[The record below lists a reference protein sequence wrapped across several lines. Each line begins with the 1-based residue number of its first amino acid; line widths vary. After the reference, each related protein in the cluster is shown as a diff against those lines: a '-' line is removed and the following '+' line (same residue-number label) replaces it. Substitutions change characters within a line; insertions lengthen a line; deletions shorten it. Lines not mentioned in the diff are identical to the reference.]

1 MAIALQML
9 FRYILLLETKSK
21 MLKLRQVKTLL
32 LTHYAYMLEY
42 RAEIFLWALSNS
54 LPIILMGIWIQA
66 SSQGKFD
73 FTPQEFARYFFSV
86 FIVRQLTAV
95 WVIWEFE
102 REILEG
108 QLSLR
113 LLQPID
119 PVWHHVA
126 RHVAEKMTRI
136 PLIILFCGLFFVLY
150 PDAAWIPKVS
160 HLFLGIIAIALSF
173 TLAFVIQYTFA
184 MLAFWTE
191 RASAIQQFWFLFYI
205 FLSGTIAPLEVFPDS
220 VRQIVQWTP
229 FPYMM
234 HFPAVL
240 LMGLPV
246 EFGKS
251 VLIVLGWAIAFLIIN
266 RWLWRKGLK
275 QYSGMGA

>member
-1 MAIALQML
+1 ML
-9 FRYILLLETKSK
+9 NLRKARTILMS
-21 MLKLRQVKTLL
+21 
-32 LTHYAYMLEY
+32 HYAHMLEY

-54 LPIILMGIWIQA
+54 LPIILMGVWIQA
-66 SSQGKFD
+66 SEDGNFD

-86 FIVRQLTAV
+86 FLVRQLTTI

-108 QLSLR
+108 KLSLR
-113 LLQPID
+113 LLQPLD

-136 PLIILFCGLFFVLY
+136 PLIAIFCGLFVILY
-150 PDAAWIPKVS
+150 PDAAWIPQLKNI
-160 HLFLGIIAIALSF
+160 FLGLVAIAL
-173 TLAFVIQYTFA
+173 AFILRFAIQYTFA

-191 RASAIQQFWFLFYI
+191 RASAIQQFWFLFYL
-205 FLSGTIAPLEVFPDS
+205 FLSGSIAPLEVFPDT
-220 VRQIVQWTP
+220 VRRIVEWTP

-246 EFGKS
+246 DFGSS
-251 VLIVLGWAIAFLIIN
+251 VLIMIGWTTAFIVLN
-266 RWLWRKGLK
+266 RWLWRQGLK

>member
-1 MAIALQML
+1 ML
-9 FRYILLLETKSK
+9 NLRKARTILMS
-21 MLKLRQVKTLL
+21 
-32 LTHYAYMLEY
+32 HYAHMLEY

-54 LPIILMGIWIQA
+54 LPIILMGVWIQA
-66 SSQGKFD
+66 SQNGDFD

-86 FIVRQLTAV
+86 FLVRQLTTI

-108 QLSLR
+108 KLSLR
-113 LLQPID
+113 LLQPLD

-126 RHVAEKMTRI
+126 RHLAEKMTRI
-136 PLIILFCGLFFVLY
+136 PLIAIFCGLFFILY
-150 PDAAWIPKVS
+150 PDAAWIPQLKNI
-160 HLFLGIIAIALSF
+160 FLGLIAIAL
-173 TLAFVIQYTFA
+173 AFILRFAIQYTFA

-205 FLSGTIAPLEVFPDS
+205 FLSGSIAPLEVFPDT
-220 VRQIVQWTP
+220 VRGSIAPLEVFPDTVRRIVEWTP

-246 EFGKS
+246 DFGNS
-251 VLIVLGWAIAFLIIN
+251 VLIMIGWTTVFIVLN
-266 RWLWRKGLK
+266 RWLWRQGLK

>member
-1 MAIALQML
+1 MLNARKAKALL
-9 FRYILLLETKSK
+9 SS
-21 MLKLRQVKTLL
+21 
-32 LTHYAYMLEY
+32 HYAHMLEY

-54 LPIILMGIWIQA
+54 LPIILMGVWIQA
-66 SSQGKFD
+66 AQNDNFD
-73 FTPQEFARYFFSV
+73 FTPTDFARYFFSV
-86 FIVRQLTAV
+86 FIVRQLTTI

-108 QLSLR
+108 RLSLR

-126 RHVAEKMTRI
+126 RHIAEKMTRV
-136 PLIILFCGLFFVLY
+136 PLIVFFCGLFYLLY
-150 PDAAWIPKVS
+150 PEAAQIPELKNLLLS
-160 HLFLGIIAIALSF
+160 IIAIALAF
-173 TLAFVIQYTFA
+173 TLRFAIQYTFA

-191 RASAIQQFWFLFYI
+191 RASAIQEFWFLFYI
-205 FLSGTIAPLEVFPDS
+205 FLSGTVAPLEVFPDG
-220 VRQIVQWTP
+220 VRQIVEWTP

-246 EFGKS
+246 NFARS
-251 VLIVLGWAIAFLIIN
+251 VLTMIVWTTIFIAVN

>member
-1 MAIALQML
+1 ML
-9 FRYILLLETKSK
+9 NVNKAR
-21 MLKLRQVKTLL
+21 TLL
-32 LTHYAYMLEY
+32 LAHYAHMLEY

-54 LPIILMGIWIQA
+54 LPIILMGVWIQA
-66 SSQGKFD
+66 SSEGNFE

-86 FIVRQLTAV
+86 FIVRQLTTI

-108 QLSLR
+108 KLSLR

-126 RHVAEKMTRI
+126 RHLAEKMTRI
-136 PLIILFCGLFFVLY
+136 PLIALFCGLFFALY
-150 PDAAWIPKVS
+150 PDAAWIPQLS
-160 HLFLGIIAIALSF
+160 NIFLGLLAIAF
-173 TLAFVIQYTFA
+173 AFILRFAIQYTFA

-191 RASAIQQFWFLFYI
+191 RASAIQQFWFLFYV
-205 FLSGTIAPLEVFPDS
+205 FLSGTIAPLEVFPS
-220 VRQIVQWTP
+220 AVRQIVEWTP

-234 HFPAVL
+234 HFPAIL

-246 EFGKS
+246 DFGRS
-251 VLIVLGWAIAFLIIN
+251 ILIMFGWTTIFTVLN

>member
-1 MAIALQML
+1 MT
-9 FRYILLLETKSK
+9 FRKA
-21 MLKLRQVKTLL
+21 RTLL
-32 LTHYAYMLEY
+32 LAHYAHMLEY

-54 LPIILMGIWIQA
+54 LPIILMGVWVQA
-66 SSQGKFD
+66 AQNDNFD
-73 FTPQEFARYFFSV
+73 FTPTDFARYFFSV
-86 FIVRQLTAV
+86 FIVRQLTTI

-108 QLSLR
+108 RLSLR

-126 RHVAEKMTRI
+126 RHLAEKMTRL
-136 PLIILFCGLFFVLY
+136 PLIVLFCGLFYLLY
-150 PDAAWIPKVS
+150 PDAAQIPAWDD
-160 HLFLGIIAIALSF
+160 FLLGVVAIAF
-173 TLAFVIQYTFA
+173 AFILRFAIQYTFA

-205 FLSGTIAPLEVFPDS
+205 FLSGTVAPLEVFPEG
-220 VRQIVQWTP
+220 VRQIVEWTP

-246 EFGKS
+246 NFAKS
-251 VLIVLGWAIAFLIIN
+251 ILIMAGWTILFIFAN